1 MSSNARNLLL
11 NKQMNFIN
19 SIKELKRI
27 QETEISPSKDI
38 DSNNLLLKDLDNI
51 DFNVILNCILIIQ
64 NKLYFK

>member
-1 MSSNARNLLL
+1 
-11 NKQMNFIN
+11 MNFIN